1 VQKNICCDW
10 RSFAEALIDHI
21 QRDQTL
27 IVGSNSLQEL
37 CTLLRLSGMYTA
49 SMLDKTPFA
58 AAQVF
63 ASTIACPAVRYIE
76 RYPRIPN
83 VVAVAL
89 VVPRGSLRIFDP
101 TNIDRFGT
109 PGLHM
114 AVHCSGIYENSFFS
128 IHLCFGKLEVDEGQ
142 HVGVIEED
150 ERGWQGQSDLIAIC
164 FAPAFQFLI
173 GRGADVH
180 VALVLNSS
188 AANYHFIPILRPS
201 MRVYD
206 TSITNRQNLH
216 LLRALPG
223 DPDKPTGALQE
234 AYQQLECPK
243 ATTLALCRDQ
253 RLERLAFRA
262 NFTDEIESRDLQN
275 QDLKVKVVQEEPC
288 AMRVT
293 FGSHSQVLAFPF
305 PVDGACS
312 KIEIARKR
320 SWIEVTVPLSSPTR
334 SHGHSMRL
342 FPVNS
347 AGGSLNCWGLGRVNL
362 TKQPIMPLSTARR
375 YLSGFLGMTL
385 SEAEHKSRQNPS
397 AATNSTRVLFELK
410 ESLAA
415 IMLTFIGQGKGAKES
430 SRRFN
435 ALRLAKDNNS
445 ELLIFANSL
454 RHDGDSGSVC
464 LDADVVPLTAS
475 DN

>member
-1 VQKNICCDW
+1 
-10 RSFAEALIDHI
+10 
-21 QRDQTL
+21 
-27 IVGSNSLQEL
+27 
-37 CTLLRLSGMYTA
+37 
-49 SMLDKTPFA
+49 MLDKTPFA

-173 GRGADVH
+173 GRGAYVH

-188 AANYHFIPILRPS
+188 AANYHFIPILGPS

-223 DPDKPTGALQE
+223 DPDRPTGALQE

-262 NFTDEIESRDLQN
+262 NITDEIESRDLQN

-288 AMRVT
+288 AMLK
-293 FGSHSQVLAFPF
+293 Q
-305 PVDGACS
+305 
-312 KIEIARKR
+312 KIARKR

-334 SHGHSMRL
+334 SHGYNMRL

-397 AATNSTRVLFELK
+397 AATNSARVLFELK

-415 IMLTFIGQGKGAKES
+415 IMLTFIGQGRGARES
-430 SRRFN
+430 TRRSN
-435 ALRLAKDNNS
+435 AFRLAKDNNS
-445 ELLIFANSL
+445 DLLIFANSL
-454 RHDGDSGSVC
+454 RHDRDSGSVC
-464 LDADVVPLTAS
+464 LDAYVVPLTDRRIRQLA
-475 DN
+475 NALKEL